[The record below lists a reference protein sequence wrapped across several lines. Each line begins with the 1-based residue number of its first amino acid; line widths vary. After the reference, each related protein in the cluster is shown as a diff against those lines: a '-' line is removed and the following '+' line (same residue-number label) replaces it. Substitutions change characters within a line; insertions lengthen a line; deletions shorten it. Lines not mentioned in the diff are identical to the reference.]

1 MARSKWLMRVAASA
15 LALFGAAAAIGQSTA
30 PKCPPQ
36 VAPPTPEQIQAAAG
50 AARDRGAL
58 WRLTRDGRT
67 SYLFG
72 TIHVGKLD
80 WVMPGPQMREALKTT
95 DTLALEIDPTDA
107 AMASRMARPQGDAPL
122 PALPAPLKQRLSRGF
137 DAACLPAQMRPALEG
152 QHPLMQA
159 MTLTALE
166 ARWEGLDVGF
176 AQEFALAGFARA
188 AQRRIVSLETPE
200 SQLAALMPKDA
211 AELDK
216 TIASLLDQLEKGAGR
231 RTIARLAAAWERGD
245 LDEMAAYE
253 RWCECVLDEAD
264 RKQMARLLDERNPGL
279 AERIDALHREGA
291 RVLAGVGALHMVG
304 PKALPQL
311 LRERGFQVER
321 VAYR

>member
-1 MARSKWLMRVAASA
+1 MSMFTGLMRVAAGA
-15 LALFGAAAAIGQSTA
+15 FAVFGATAAIGQVA
-30 PKCPPQ
+30 VVNCPPQ

-58 WRLTRDGRT
+58 WKLTREGRT

-80 WVMPGPQMREALKTT
+80 WVMPGPQMREALKAT

-122 PALPAPLKQRLSRGF
+122 PALPAPLKQRLARGF
-137 DAACLPAQMRPALEG
+137 DAACLPLAMRPAVEG
-152 QHPLMQA
+152 QHPVMQA

-200 SQLAALMPKDA
+200 SQFAALMPKDT
-211 AELDK
+211 AELNR
-216 TIASLLDQLEKGAGR
+216 TIGNMLDQLEKGAGR
-231 RTIARLAAAWERGD
+231 RTIARLAGAWERGD
-245 LDEMAAYE
+245 LEEMGAYE
-253 RWCECVLDEAD
+253 RWCECVIDDAD
-264 RKQMARLLDERNPGL
+264 RRQMARLLDERNPGL
-279 AERIDALHREGA
+279 ADRIDALHQGGA
-291 RVLAGVGALHMVG
+291 RVFAGVGALHMVG

-321 VAYR
+321 IVYR